1 MPPLPDEPTIY
12 DILHSLNQYE
22 EGGSSDLANYAYKLL
37 QTSGA
42 TEDDIGYYVDRLS
55 LNPSYGISSGQQFE
69 TWKNSGGQR
78 TYEFDPFKEGIPE
91 NVQDMSE
98 EEMLEY
104 VKSMATEEDI
114 LESIQTQ
121 IKDPSYSAQWDDP
134 SEQYKD
140 VYRNLRIS
148 GTEDFTKFVDPI
160 TSIIGKEGILE
171 RLLGIESKF
180 NLTGKLG
187 GVEKQAERGTQ
198 LARQSYIPGEI
209 LRRYKGLQGTG
220 LSPEEDI
227 LAESEYLSSTDKA
240 ARMRGRR
247 TKSIYEKLSD
257 KIFGGISDWQS
268 GLV

>member
-37 QTSGA
+37 QTSGVPG
-42 TEDDIGYYVDRLS
+42 TDIGYTVDYQRPRFRKWRQS
-55 LNPSYGISSGQQFE
+55 DE
-69 TWKNSGGQR
+69 QR
-78 TYEFDPFKEGIPE
+78 TYKFDPFKEGIPE

-104 VKSMATEEDI
+104 IQSMVTPEKI

-121 IKDPSYSAQWDDP
+121 IEHPETGDVKNKYSN
-134 SEQYKD
+134 
-140 VYRNLRIS
+140 VRTI
-148 GTEDFTKFVDPI
+148 GDFTQFVDPI

-171 RLLGIESKF
+171 RLLGIKSKF
-180 NLTGKLG
+180 NLTDKLG
-187 GVEKQAERGTQ
+187 DVERQSERGTQ
-198 LARQSYIPGEI
+198 LARQSYMPGEI

-227 LAESEYLSSTDKA
+227 LAESEYLSSVGKA
-240 ARMRGRR
+240 ERMRGRR

-257 KIFGGISDWQS
+257 KIFGGIGDWQS
-268 GLV
+268 SLV